1 MYTSHVRFCYPYV
14 GDSFATNFYTTLTK
28 AIRIYQKEKANVKMA
43 CVIKNIKKKKKDF
56 LTSFYQKKKEYKKII
71 AHLNKLK

>member
-1 MYTSHVRFCYPYV
+1 MFTSHVRFCYPYV
-14 GDSFATNFYTTLTK
+14 GDSFATNFYTTLMI

-43 CVIKNIKKKKKDF
+43 CVIKNIKKKIDF